1 MFIGNINDS
10 DNLEDSRVI
19 ISKTKLL
26 VNQNVIRIH
35 MNFKFGGD
43 YFFKNFTAD
52 AK

>member
-1 MFIGNINDS
+1 MTNK
-10 DNLEDSRVI
+10 LEDSRVI

-35 MNFKFGGD
+35 MYFKFGKD
-43 YFFKNFTAD
+43 YFFENFTTY